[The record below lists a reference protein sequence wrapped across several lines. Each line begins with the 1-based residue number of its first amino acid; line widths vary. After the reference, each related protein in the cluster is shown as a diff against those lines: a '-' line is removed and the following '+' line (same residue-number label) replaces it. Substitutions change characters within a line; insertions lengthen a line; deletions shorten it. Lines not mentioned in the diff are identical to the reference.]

1 MQVGIPNPKIYCNN
15 PGRKT
20 RILDGRGR
28 CKLEWRCFLWKDV
41 LMFLSGMQRRFKQIG
56 RKQTNQISCLFG
68 KISTEIEIM
77 FKVST
82 GLSNRYLKVC
92 EFFIDLGDNI
102 VPPWIESHFVGEI
115 PTDES
120 LTQGW
125 VKLFKS
131 AQIHVWNANCLTCS
145 SNWDELKRFMC
156 LKGTSEHFCYPM
168 CEAVWNNGWNL
179 ASCRIANTGR
189 LGP

>member
-1 MQVGIPNPKIYCNN
+1 
-15 PGRKT
+15 
-20 RILDGRGR
+20 
-28 CKLEWRCFLWKDV
+28 
-41 LMFLSGMQRRFKQIG
+41 MFLSGMQRRFKQIG
-56 RKQTNQISCLFG
+56 RKPTNQISCLFG

-115 PTDES
+115 CTDES

-131 AQIHVWNANCLTCS
+131 AQIHVWNANCLICC
-145 SNWDELKRFMC
+145 SNWDELKILCVSKVLPNIFVTPC
-156 LKGTSEHFCYPM
+156 AKLSETMVEILLAAGLRTPVVWDRKNKSTWTCFFLNPYMYPLPN
-168 CEAVWNNGWNL
+168 VLRGSGYL
-179 ASCRIANTGR
+179 VTGYM
-189 LGP
+189 